1 MRQENAGNRNILVVC
16 AILILAIFCTS
27 GVWAQSQGIF
37 HSVQV
42 APTLI
47 DVGQNETSRI
57 SWYQSQRGII
67 NVFICNLDGRIVKT
81 LHESHAAEF
90 GSRQVV
96 WDGRDELGNLCPNG
110 VYLPIIKV
118 STDNRGTQVYNP
130 TTAPWGADLSQSDV
144 TYDAAVGKI
153 TYQLPQPAL
162 CLMRIGERDGGP
174 VYITLFNWEPRLAGD
189 HEALWDG
196 MDGGGLLRAAD
207 KEKLQIVLDAF
218 STPENAILIS
228 GSTNPSHKFEG
239 IEKRF
244 PLHPPF
250 AGKMMLHAL
259 HARELCRDFEIQVD
273 VTRPERMANGIPVI
287 TGKAALLVSVGS
299 QVIRTRLVREKFELY
314 LFVDGAFISEG
325 PRKTLPAQL
334 MLDSNKMSNGEHII
348 TVNLRTLEDHVGTLS
363 LKVIVDN

>member
-1 MRQENAGNRNILVVC
+1 MRQENASSRNILTAC
-16 AILILAIFCTS
+16 AILILAIFCSS

-47 DVGQNETSRI
+47 DVGENETSRI
-57 SWYQSQRGII
+57 SWYQSQPGII
-67 NVFICNLDGRIVKT
+67 KVFICNLDGKIVKT
-81 LHESHAAEF
+81 LYESHASEF
-90 GSRQVV
+90 GTQQVV

-118 STDNRGTQVYNP
+118 STDNRGTQVYNS

-144 TYDAAVGKI
+144 TYNAAAGKI
-153 TYQLPQPAL
+153 TYQLAQPAL
-162 CLMRIGERDGGP
+162 CLLRVGERDGGP
-174 VYITLFNWEPRLAGD
+174 VYITLSDWEPRVAGY
-189 HEALWDG
+189 HEKSWNG
-196 MDGGGLLRAAD
+196 MDGGGLVWAAD

-218 STPENAILIS
+218 STPENAILIT

-239 IEKRF
+239 IKKRF

-250 AGKMMLHAL
+250 ARKMMLHAL
-259 HARELCRDFEIQVD
+259 HNREICHDFAIQVD
-273 VTRPERMANGIPVI
+273 IIRPERISNNIPVI
-287 TGKAALLVSVGS
+287 TGKAALLISIGS
-299 QVIRTRLVREKFELY
+299 QVTQARLVREKFELY

-334 MLDSNKMSNGEHII
+334 MLDSNKLSNGEHII
-348 TVNLRTLEDHVGTLS
+348 TVNLRTLEDHVGTTS
-363 LKVIVDN
+363 LKVTVDN